1 MERPVNTP
9 ERLADLIMAD
19 TLDSF
24 RPEAAGASALR
35 MLMDST
41 EGPDSMAAEAIASVT
56 VLCVRAQHRC
66 RPSKSK

>member
-41 EGPDSMAAEAIASVT
+41 GPDSMAAEAIASVT
-56 VLCVRAQHRC
+56 VLSVRAQHRC
-66 RPSKSK
+66 LPSKSK